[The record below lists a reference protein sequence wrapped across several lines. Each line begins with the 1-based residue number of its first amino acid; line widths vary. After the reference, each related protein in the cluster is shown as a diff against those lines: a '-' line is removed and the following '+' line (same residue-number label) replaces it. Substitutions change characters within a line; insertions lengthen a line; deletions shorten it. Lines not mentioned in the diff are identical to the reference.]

1 MRRRP
6 RPYEALSLRERLA
19 LDCEFKLV
27 ETLEDREDDD
37 PWIIADSNGNVFH
50 VQVSVDERLD
60 RPVVDVLGIERV
72 TGFLLVNLAGV
83 ALAVTALA
91 RMVELSSGR
100 PMSRRANS
108 AWYWSRVAGWTP

>member
-19 LDCEFKLV
+19 LDCEFNLV

-50 VQVSVDERLD
+50 VQVSVDEWLD
-60 RPVVDVLGIERV
+60 RPVVDVFDAS
-72 TGFLLVNLAGV
+72 TGVLVRRFLLLVNCWPY
-83 ALAVTALA
+83 TPP
-91 RMVELSSGR
+91 S
-100 PMSRRANS
+100 NS
-108 AWYWSRVAGWTP
+108 